1 MKDEKRRYLNDDEVL
16 SDNFDDCAVVEDV
29 AIDHSPTKR
38 SLLLWVKLEERSHIE
53 TQQDPL
59 SIFRI
64 QSILSCLFE

>member
-29 AIDHSPTKR
+29 TIDHSPTKR

>member
-29 AIDHSPTKR
+29 AIDYSPTKR